1 MMTKKLS
8 ERNKNLTKNFSLN
21 LLYKVAGLILS
32 YITVPLV
39 INYLNTEK
47 YGIWE
52 TIMSI
57 LAWTNMMDIGI
68 GNGLRNKFAIAYS
81 NNNINECNEYV
92 STAYICLSSIIIVVT
107 CIVSCIIPFLNW
119 TNIFNTHILTQSY
132 IVKLML
138 IVFILYMFNFILSLI
153 NSLYYGVQKS
163 SVPAKRV
170 LYHNL
175 IYLFFILILRN
186 KTSGSLILLA
196 VVYQISLLI
205 SYIIL
210 TMRFFGQYNHIK
222 ISMKKFKSE
231 KVKDILNIGIKFL
244 ILQITSIIIFTTDNM
259 IITKVLGP
267 IEVAT
272 YSISKKIFGLIST
285 GYALILT
292 PLWSAFTEAYSKKD
306 IFWIKN
312 IIKKLNYTILVV
324 SVMCII
330 LILNFN
336 LILKLWIGNS
346 IEVPKLLIIINAIYV
361 IISSWNNIYAYFLN
375 GIGALNLSL
384 IVSVIG
390 AIINV
395 PLSIFFA
402 STLNMG
408 VAGILLGTIISLI
421 PSTVL
426 QPIQSYILIKRKK
439 TKNKFVE
446 FLLQ

>member
-1 MMTKKLS
+1 MITKKLS
-8 ERNKNLTKNFSLN
+8 DRNKNLTKNFSLN
-21 LLYKVAGLILS
+21 LIYKVAGLALS

-39 INYLNTEK
+39 INYLNAEK

-68 GNGLRNKFAIAYS
+68 GNGLRNKFAISYS
-81 NNNINECNEYV
+81 NNNSNECSEYA
-92 STAYICLSSIIIVVT
+92 STAYICLSIIIIVMT
-107 CIVSCIIPFLNW
+107 CILSGVIPFLNW
-119 TNIFNTHILTQSY
+119 TNIFNTNILTQSY

-138 IVFILYMFNFILSLI
+138 IVFVLYMLNFILSLI

-175 IYLFFILILRN
+175 MYLFFILILRN

-210 TMRFFGQYNHIK
+210 TIRFFNQYRNIK
-222 ISMKKFKSE
+222 ISIKYFKKE

-244 ILQITSIIIFTTDNM
+244 VLQITSIIIFTTDNM

-267 IEVAT
+267 IEVTT
-272 YSISKKIFGLIST
+272 YSISKKIFGLLST
-285 GYALILT
+285 GYALILI
-292 PLWSAFTEAYSKKD
+292 PLWSAFTEAYSQKD
-306 IFWIKN
+306 ILWIKN
-312 IIKKLNYTILVV
+312 IIKKLNYSILVIAV
-324 SVMCII
+324 VCII

-336 LILKLWIGNS
+336 FILKLWIGNA
-346 IEVPKLLIIINAIYV
+346 IEVPKLLIIMNAVYV

-384 IVSVIG
+384 IVAVIG
-390 AIINV
+390 AIINI
-395 PLSIFFA
+395 PISIFFA

-408 VAGILLGTIISLI
+408 VSGILLGTIISLI
-421 PSTVL
+421 PSTIL
-426 QPIQSYILIKRKK
+426 QPIQSYILINRKK
-439 TKNKFVE
+439 IRNKILKY
-446 FLLQ
+446 LLK